1 MSIRKL
7 VWTCLAAGLVATALS
22 AQDVPESGKEA
33 SKKITNPFGR
43 DKAATEVGRVQFNSG
58 CAVCHGPTGQGG
70 RGSRLAEVDR
80 VRRMTDGRMFEII
93 KEGVSGTQMPPSSLT
108 DEQIWQL
115 ICFIRSLNATAIDQ
129 DVPGDSSIGESLFSG
144 SAKCSRCHMIR
155 GRGGLVGP
163 DLSNIGATRSL
174 DKLRRS
180 LEDPDATIE
189 PGFQPVSV
197 IALDGH
203 RISGVAKNNSN
214 FSIQIQDSQGK
225 FHSLLKR
232 DLKELVYQKTSLMP
246 KVALSADDV
255 QNLLAFL
262 SRLSMET
269 PEERAKR
276 LEHGKETEP

>member
-1 MSIRKL
+1 
-7 VWTCLAAGLVATALS
+7 
-22 AQDVPESGKEA
+22 
-33 SKKITNPFGR
+33 
-43 DKAATEVGRVQFNSG
+43 
-58 CAVCHGPTGQGG
+58 
-70 RGSRLAEVDR
+70 
-80 VRRMTDGRMFEII
+80 MFEII
-93 KEGVSGTQMPPSSLT
+93 KEGVSGTQMPPSSLA

-115 ICFIRSLNATAIDQ
+115 VCFIRSLNARAIDQ
-129 DVPGDSSIGESLFSG
+129 DVPGDSSSGESLFFG
-144 SAKCSRCHMIR
+144 SATCSRCHMIR

-197 IALDGH
+197 IALDGR

-232 DLKELVYQKTSLMP
+232 DLKELVYQKNSLMP

-276 LEHGKETEP
+276 LEHGKEIEP